1 MSGKIGVRL
10 QELGFRY
17 TTTSAAKVCAFTR
30 FDVKL
35 CKVLDLT
42 FYLGNHMFP
51 SVILTFL
58 LEVRLVS
65 GAVHHLGDLVS
76 GRQVHP
82 AYGIV

>member
-1 MSGKIGVRL
+1 MC
-10 QELGFRY
+10 
-17 TTTSAAKVCAFTR
+17 TFTR

-35 CKVLDLT
+35 RKVLDLT

-58 LEVRLVS
+58 LEIRLVS
-65 GAVHHLGDLVS
+65 DAVHQLGDLVS

-82 AYGIV
+82 AYGIVRP